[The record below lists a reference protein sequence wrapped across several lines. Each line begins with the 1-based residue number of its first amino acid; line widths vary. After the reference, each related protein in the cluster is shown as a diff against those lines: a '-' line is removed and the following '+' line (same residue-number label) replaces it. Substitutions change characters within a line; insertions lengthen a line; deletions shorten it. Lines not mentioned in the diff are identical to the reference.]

1 MVTPVGSRW
10 SGTDHVDREIGAEAH
25 DRRREWALAM
35 MQRAHG
41 PIVAYGSPEWLAL
54 PDGPEKVAAVV
65 RAAECW
71 VLDGELTRDRLYAEQ
86 KSAEDRAFV
95 AAREA
100 HRAAWDGRR
109 GCFRPDPAI
118 AAEVEQEWR
127 EWVGEAG

>member
-1 MVTPVGSRW
+1 MSAAEMHGLQNQTPS
-10 SGTDHVDREIGAEAH
+10 SM
-25 DRRREWALAM
+25 RRAWALAM
-35 MQRAHG
+35 MGRARG
-41 PIVAYGSPEWLAL
+41 PIVAYGSPEWHAL
-54 PDGPEKVAAVV
+54 PDGPERVASVIK
-65 RAAECW
+65 AAESYVIECQ
-71 VLDGELTRDRLYAEQ
+71 LFDERLAAEQ

-118 AAEVEQEWR
+118 AAEIEQEWR